1 MDPAALLRTLQV
13 ALGIGMVIFVHEA
26 GHFLAARWCGVR
38 VEVFSLGFGPPLLS
52 FRRGSTTYQLALVPF
67 GGYVRMAGEGAL
79 PGTTPAPDELGA
91 KSVGARFFVYSGG
104 VLMNLVF
111 ALVAFPVAYSF
122 GVPITRPVIGTPVP
136 GGGAWAAGIPAGS
149 ELLEVGGSPLRD
161 FEDLVGAVALNGA
174 RAVEV
179 TYRSPEGAVRT
190 TRVDPDR
197 DDDLGFYRIG
207 VRVGSD
213 PEGRLLV
220 AEEGPASQ
228 AGLRTGDR
236 LQRVVGMP
244 ATLTLAEQLS
254 LAVELEQPLV
264 LEVLDEE
271 GDLRQVTLE
280 PSWSEVPERLLFG
293 VGPAGATIVAVR
305 PRGVAQGLGL
315 RAGDRLL
322 ACGPRP
328 IHAARDL
335 RGALLT
341 EGPMT
346 ELQVERDGEVLS
358 IALPASLDD
367 RALLSSDLELP
378 AEMESARVWVDPRGA
393 ASRAGLPSGAT
404 LLELD
409 GVPVT
414 RWEEIQARCGR
425 AVQAGASLTV
435 LARAPGAKEPATWT
449 LTAAPA
455 QARDLGFDLA
465 PPDGVYRTE
474 GLAAALLEGVRAS
487 GRFLVHTG
495 LTLKRMAT
503 QEVSTKNLGGI
514 ITISRVSY
522 RVSSMGWTKLL
533 FFLCILSVNLAFLNV
548 LPIPVL
554 DGGHLFFLLVER
566 LKGSPVSA
574 RTLGYSQ
581 MVGMV
586 LIVTLMVYVTY
597 NDLLR
602 WIGS

>member
-79 PGTTPAPDELGA
+79 PGSKPAPDELGA

-111 ALVAFPVAYSF
+111 ALVAFPIAYSF

-149 ELLEVGGSPLRD
+149 ELLEVGGAPLRD

-179 TYRSPEGAVRT
+179 TYRSPQGVTRT
-190 TRVDPDR
+190 TQVDPNR

-213 PEGRLLV
+213 PDGRLLV
-220 AEEGPASQ
+220 DPEGPAAR
-228 AGLRTGDR
+228 AGLGAEDR

-254 LAVELEQPLV
+254 WALELEQPLV
-264 LEVLDEE
+264 LEVRDQ
-271 GDLRQVTLE
+271 DDQLRTVTLA
-280 PSWSEVPERLLFG
+280 PTWSEVPERLLFG
-293 VGPAGATIVAVR
+293 VGPAGTTVAAVR
-305 PRGVAQGLGL
+305 PRGLAQDLGL

-322 ACGPRP
+322 SCGTRAL
-328 IHAARDL
+328 HAPRDL
-335 RGALLT
+335 R
-341 EGPMT
+341 
-346 ELQVERDGEVLS
+346 S
-358 IALPASLDD
+358 
-367 RALLSSDLELP
+367 ALLSEGPQSELVLEREGERLSVALPDSLEDRARVAGDLELP
-378 AEMESARVWVDPRGA
+378 SDMDSSRVWVDPRGA
-393 ASRAGLPSGAT
+393 AGLAGVPSGAI

-409 GVPVT
+409 GVPVSS
-414 RWEEIQARCGR
+414 WLEIQARCGR
-425 AVQAGASLTV
+425 AVQTGAALTV
-435 LARAPGAKEPATWT
+435 LARAPGTEEPATWT

-474 GLAAALLEGVRAS
+474 GLGAALLEGVRAS